1 MTAII
6 DVDSV
11 MFAIGNGNKLLDE
24 DKIPIKDSIGKFI
37 YTEKSETELAQS
49 ADWIMN
55 DILTSCNADG
65 YIAYIKG
72 KNTTSERKLIN
83 PEYKA
88 NRPKESPK
96 WWSFTK
102 QYLIDK
108 WKVIPADNY
117 EVDDYVNVTLKM
129 LPDSFIIAIDKDLL
143 GLEGRHFNW
152 RKKEWVEVTKAQEEY
167 NFWASMITGDT
178 ADNIKGLPGKGIKFV
193 EKVLLKDTIRIGEYN
208 VERSYVQTNYQII
221 LEEYVNHFGESEG
234 IKEFYKNYFS
244 LKIADKIEGFVIPE
258 IITFKKESNEETEEK
273 ILF

>member
-1 MTAII
+1 MIAIL
-6 DVDSV
+6 DTDSI

-24 DKIPIKDSIGKFI
+24 DKIPIKDISGKFI
-37 YTEKSETELAQS
+37 YTDKTEEELVES
-49 ADWIMN
+49 TDWIMD

-72 KNTTSERKLIN
+72 KNTTTERKLIN

-129 LPDSFIIAIDKDLL
+129 LPDSFIVAIDKDLL

-152 RKKEWVEVTKAQEEY
+152 RKKEWVEVTKKQEGY

-178 ADNIKGLPGKGIKFV
+178 ADNIKGCAGKGIKFV
-193 EKVLLKDTIRIGEYN
+193 EKWMTTYGTFDEYSVLN
-208 VERSYVQTNYQII
+208 VYI
-221 LEEYVNHFGESEG
+221 NHFGESEG
-234 IKEFYKNYFS
+234 IKQFYKNYFS
-244 LKIADKIEGFVIPE
+244 LKIADKIEGFTVPE
-258 IITFKKESNEETEEK
+258 IITFKKESNEGTEEK

>member
-6 DVDSV
+6 DVDSI
-11 MFAIGNGNKLLDE
+11 MFTIGNGNKLLDE
-24 DKIPIKDSIGKFI
+24 DKIPIKDTTGKFI
-37 YTEKSETELAQS
+37 YTEKSEEELITS

-55 DILTSCNADG
+55 DILASCNADG

-102 QYLIDK
+102 QYLMDK

-129 LPDSFIIAIDKDLL
+129 LPDSFIVAIDKDLL

-152 RKKEWVEVTKAQEEY
+152 RKKEWVEVTKEQEEY

-178 ADNIKGLPGKGIKFV
+178 ADNIKGLPGKGVKFT
-193 EKVLLKDTIRIGEYN
+193 ENLYKTTCEENGPN
-208 VERSYVQTNYQII
+208 FYQAI
-221 LEEYVNHFGESEG
+221 LYWYINHFGEFEG

-244 LKIADKIEGFVIPE
+244 LKIADKIEGFAVPE
-258 IITFKKESNEETEEK
+258 IITFKKESNEKTEEK